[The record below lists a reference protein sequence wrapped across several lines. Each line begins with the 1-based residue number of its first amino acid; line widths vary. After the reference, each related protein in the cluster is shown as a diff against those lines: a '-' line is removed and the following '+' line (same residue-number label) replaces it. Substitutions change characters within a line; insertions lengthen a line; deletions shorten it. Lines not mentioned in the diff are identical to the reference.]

1 MRYIARQA
9 ILDTESNCYGYELLY
24 RNGYEAS
31 AHIVDWDR
39 VLKETIDNVF
49 LLGVESLR
57 RSRKLFVNCTRDVLV
72 NQSLTL
78 FPPQSTVLE
87 ILETI
92 EPDADVLRA
101 CGQLKAQGYTLALD
115 DFVDNDLT
123 RPLLDYAAIIKI
135 DVQATSPACQI
146 DLARSLGGNF
156 RLLAERVETRAE
168 YDASKELGFTLFQ
181 GYFFYRPEVV
191 EVRDVSA
198 LNVRYTQLLDVVNR
212 PEIDLRRAEEIVKCD
227 PALCYRLLRYLN
239 SAAFGFRCSINSI
252 RHAFALLGDRE
263 LRKWVSLA
271 AVSVLSKGKA
281 EELLTSA
288 LLRARFLELLA
299 PKAKCKPY
307 NAFLVGLL
315 SLVDGMVGMP
325 LAKFVDQLLLP
336 ADTRC
341 ALLGRPCRLEK
352 LAALAFAYEKADW
365 SRCQALASE
374 LGTSESAIT
383 ECYWNAVNWTQML
396 SV

>member
-336 ADTRC
+336 ADTRRARRSSHAKDHHRRALFRRRRRHAARHSC
-341 ALLGRPCRLEK
+341 ALRRP
-352 LAALAFAYEKADW
+352 D
-365 SRCQALASE
+365 Q
-374 LGTSESAIT
+374 
-383 ECYWNAVNWTQML
+383 
-396 SV
+396 